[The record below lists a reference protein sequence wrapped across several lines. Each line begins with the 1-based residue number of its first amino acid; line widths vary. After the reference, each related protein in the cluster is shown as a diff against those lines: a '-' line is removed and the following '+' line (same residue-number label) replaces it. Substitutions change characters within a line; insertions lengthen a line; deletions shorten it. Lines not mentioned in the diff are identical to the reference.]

1 MFNEHL
7 LVLASTITGYVSIS
21 GFALLVCVPICIM
34 SSVVV
39 IKIFAITEGIKKY
52 ISIIQKKKKKHNIFV
67 LLGKSKLNTIEVPP
81 SKDLINHILVMT
93 NLFQ

>member
-1 MFNEHL
+1 M

-21 GFALLVCVPICIM
+21 GFVLLVCVPMCIM

-52 ISIIQKKKKKHNIFV
+52 ISIIQKK
-67 LLGKSKLNTIEVPP
+67 
-81 SKDLINHILVMT
+81 
-93 NLFQ
+93 